1 MSESKAQYIE
11 HNCDEHVTGFILFYG
26 MHYKQ
31 KISILIPDCILH
43 IIYHYWGIVYYPA
56 LICPIHL
63 STHESNNSLPI
74 TKIQMTCNNLRQYY
88 NALNRNYDNLFT
100 EFCEQNGFD
109 DDDSLLSELNETYD
123 QSIVTDF
130 DENFPFAE
138 HPPTEQ
144 EGNILKFDL
153 IKGCYH
159 NIRHDQLP
167 KFDDKFFSVTETD
180 TEKIRDILCRRGKNN
195 EFNNENI
202 LYVLTIGH
210 KASFDYLHHLVDSWF
225 RYMIKI
231 EIKTKREIEL
241 TSWLE
246 DENNKHFQ
254 MLKKIKLRY
263 GETAYDLAKT
273 AIVSFPARICPQLML
288 QPFIEINDS
297 LEKTITYLESA
308 CTFIQTL
315 ITDKLITES
324 SSNNTMRAMCP
335 FQFDLCIASCE
346 PEPIENTV
354 TENDDE
360 KSDDDDEKSDG
371 DDDGNDEKRIYVDSV
386 GDIKA
391 KLLANKLKNQTEV
404 MQNDEHKA
412 SLYIQQQRV

>member
-1 MSESKAQYIE
+1 MASEFEAQLSKIE
-11 HNCDEHVTGFILFYG
+11 VT
-26 MHYKQ
+26 
-31 KISILIPDCILH
+31 S
-43 IIYHYWGIVYYPA
+43 
-56 LICPIHL
+56 
-63 STHESNNSLPI
+63 
-74 TKIQMTCNNLRQYY
+74 NNLRKYY
-88 NALNRNYDNLFT
+88 ESLNRNYDNLFT
-100 EFCEQNGFD
+100 VFCEDNGID
-109 DDDSLLSELNETYD
+109 DDGLLNELNEQPD
-123 QSIVTDF
+123 QSILIDF
-130 DENFPFAE
+130 DQDFPFA
-138 HPPTEQ
+138 HVPPTEKQ
-144 EGNILKFDL
+144 RDILKI
-153 IKGCYH
+153 IKHCYQ
-159 NIRHDQLP
+159 NEKITITQLP
-167 KFDDKFFSVTETD
+167 KFDDNFFNIADTD
-180 TEKIRDILCRRGKNN
+180 KDKMKEILKRQCPKLCDKGM
-195 EFNNENI
+195 ENDDN
-202 LYVLTIGH
+202 LLCLLAIGH
-210 KASFDYLHHLVDSWF
+210 KTGFDYFHHLVDSWF
-225 RYMIKI
+225 RYRVTQ
-231 EIKTKREIEL
+231 EIKAKRPIQMTTWIE
-241 TSWLE
+241 
-246 DENNKHFQ
+246 DKNNKHFQ
-254 MLKKIKLRY
+254 RLKNVKLRY
-263 GETAYDLAKT
+263 GETAYDLAKMGV
-273 AIVSFPARICPQLML
+273 ASFPTRICPQLIL
-288 QPFIEINDS
+288 QPSIRINDS

>member
-254 MLKKIKLRY
+254 RLKRIKLRN
-263 GETAYDLAKT
+263 GETAYDEVRRGITSFTIRQICMPLYKT
-273 AIVSFPARICPQLML
+273 VVYPLYR
-288 QPFIEINDS
+288 INDS
-297 LEKTITYLESA
+297 LEFSVKYLESA
-308 CTFIQTL
+308 CIFIATL
-315 ITDKLITES
+315 LSQQSDGNKF
-324 SSNNTMRAMCP
+324 P
-335 FQFDLCIASCE
+335 FQFDLCICSSKPQFV
-346 PEPIENTV
+346 PEY
-354 TENDDE
+354 
-360 KSDDDDEKSDG
+360 DDDD
-371 DDDGNDEKRIYVDSV
+371 DDDKTDFV
-386 GDIKA
+386 GDIEA
-391 KLLANKLKNQTEV
+391 KLKINRLIYRK
-404 MQNDEHKA
+404 
-412 SLYIQQQRV
+412 